1 MSKKTMMDPRQRG
14 WLDGFSDRPATD
26 IEDYSYMEAYH
37 RGAEKRDDIQI
48 KERLS
53 DGSGGM

>member
-1 MSKKTMMDPRQRG
+1 MSKKTMDPRQRG

-37 RGAEKRDDIQI
+37 RGAEKRDDVQI
-48 KERLS
+48 KERLK
-53 DGSGGM
+53 DGSGSM

>member
-1 MSKKTMMDPRQRG
+1 MKNTMDPRQRG

-37 RGAEKRDDIQI
+37 RGAEKRDDVQI
-48 KERLS
+48 KERLK
-53 DGSGGM
+53 DGSGSM

>member
-26 IEDYSYMEAYH
+26 IEDYNYMEAYH
-37 RGAEKRDDIQI
+37 RGAEKRDDVVIQ
-48 KERLS
+48 ERLNN
-53 DGSGGM
+53 GR

>member
-1 MSKKTMMDPRQRG
+1 MKNTMDPRQRG

-37 RGAEKRDDIQI
+37 RGAEKRADDVQI
-48 KERLS
+48 KERLK
-53 DGSGGM
+53 DGSGSM